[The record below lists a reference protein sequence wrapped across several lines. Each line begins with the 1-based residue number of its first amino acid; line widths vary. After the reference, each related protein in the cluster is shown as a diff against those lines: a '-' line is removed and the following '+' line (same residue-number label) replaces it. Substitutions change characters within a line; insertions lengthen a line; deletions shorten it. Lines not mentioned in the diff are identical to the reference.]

1 MGKALIFPLTL
12 ALSVALLGCKLQQN
26 VSTLDPMTAVAST
39 SPSAIAS
46 MSGSAPSRAGTG
58 NVTLAPTVEEG
69 HAARLVYGLLS
80 DSQFHYRPLPLDDAM
95 SAQIF
100 KHYLDALDA
109 DKLFFTQGDIN
120 RFAPYRTGFDDAIK
134 SEHLQ
139 PPFDM
144 FNVYLQRID
153 QRVAFA
159 HALLKQD
166 FDFNGKDGWAWDRKN
181 APWAADSKG
190 LDVLWREYVKN
201 DVLRLKLAGKS
212 MPEIRKTLD
221 KRYSELESRA
231 HQLTA
236 EDVFQTFMEAYAN
249 SLDPHTDYMDPRTA
263 ENFSV
268 SMRLSLEGIG
278 AVLQKQDDYVVVRS
292 IVPGGPA
299 DKSGKIKVG
308 DRIAA
313 VGQGGTGAMED
324 VVGWRIDDVVD
335 KIRGARNT
343 QVRLDVLPASAG
355 TDGKHLLVT
364 ITRQKVK
371 LAEQAAKD
379 RVIEVGQ
386 GASKHKIGVIELPTF
401 YEDFEAHRR
410 NDPNYVSA
418 TRDVAKLLVGLKA
431 QKVDG
436 VVLDLRD
443 NGGGSL
449 DEAIDLTGLFIGAG
463 PVVQVRSAGGSVD
476 VQSDKDSRVA
486 WNGPLAVLVNRG
498 SASASEIFAAAI
510 QDYGRGLIIGENTFG
525 KGTVQNMIDLDR
537 IPHPESEHYGQVKLT
552 VAEFFRVNGGS
563 TQNKGVLPD
572 IAFPTS
578 IDSTEY
584 GESTYDNA
592 LPYTEIK
599 AANYH
604 PLSRFASLLPM
615 LAARHNARVKNDREF
630 QWWMQDVAEFRAD
643 RAKKVISL
651 NEAVRTAERD
661 KQEAQ
666 RKRRDVERKA
676 MGLYVPDSRVDDG
689 LQADERNVAEEAKR
703 EKAAKD
709 QISPLQREA
718 AAILGDA
725 IDLLSGNSELSAQ
738 VLPQRAHGAWAN

>member
-1 MGKALIFPLTL
+1 MRKVSMFPLL
-12 ALSVALLGCKLQQN
+12 LVLPIALLGCKFQHQ
-26 VSTLDPMTAVAST
+26 VSTLDPITAVASNA
-39 SPSAIAS
+39 PSAVS
-46 MSGSAPSRAGTG
+46 MSGRGSSHAGNG
-58 NVTLAPTVEEG
+58 SVTLAPTVEEG

-100 KHYLDALDA
+100 KRYLESLDA
-109 DKLFFTQGDIN
+109 DKLFFTQADIN
-120 RFAPYRTGFDDAIK
+120 RFAPYRTGLDDAIK

-139 PPFDM
+139 PAFDM
-144 FNVYLQRID
+144 FNVYLQRIGE
-153 QRVAFA
+153 RVAFA
-159 HALLKQD
+159 RALLKQD
-166 FDFNGKDGWAWDRKN
+166 FDFSGKDGWAWERKD
-181 APWAADSKG
+181 APWAADSKA
-190 LDVLWREYVKN
+190 LDSLWREYVKN

-221 KRYSELESRA
+221 KRYAELESRA
-231 HQLTA
+231 RQLTG
-236 EDVFQTFMEAYAN
+236 EDVFQTFLEAYAN
-249 SLDPHTDYMDPRTA
+249 SLDPHTDYMTPRAA
-263 ENFSV
+263 ENFSMA
-268 SMRLSLEGIG
+268 MRLSLEGIG

-313 VGQGGTGAMED
+313 VGQGGSGAMED

-343 QVRLDVLPASAG
+343 QVRLDVLPAAAG
-355 TDGKHLLVT
+355 TDGKHLLVA
-364 ITRQKVK
+364 ITRQRVK
-371 LAEQAAKD
+371 LEEQAAKV

-386 GASKHKIGVIELPTF
+386 GAVKHRVGVIDLPTF
-401 YEDFEAHRR
+401 YEDFDARR
-410 NDPNYVSA
+410 KNDPNYVSA
-418 TRDVAKLLVGLKA
+418 TRDVAKLLAQLKT

-449 DEAIDLTGLFIGAG
+449 SEAIELTGLFIGSG
-463 PVVQVRSAGGSVD
+463 PVVQVREAGGNVD
-476 VQSDKDSRVA
+476 VQNDEDSRVA

-510 QDYGRGLIIGENTFG
+510 QDYGRGLIIGEGTFG
-525 KGTVQNMIDLDR
+525 KGTVQNLIDLDR

-563 TQNKGVLPD
+563 TQHKGVLPD
-572 IAFPTS
+572 IAFPAS
-578 IDSTEY
+578 IDATEY

-592 LPYTEIK
+592 LPYTQIK
-599 AANYH
+599 AADYH
-604 PLSRFASLLPM
+604 PLSRFASLLP
-615 LAARHNARVKNDREF
+615 LLEARHDVRVKSDREY
-630 QWWMQDVAEFRAD
+630 QWWAQDVAEFRAE
-643 RAKKVISL
+643 RAKKVVSL
-651 NEAVRTAERD
+651 NETTRTAERD
-661 KQEAQ
+661 KQEKQ
-666 RKRRDVERKA
+666 RKQRDIERKA
-676 MGLYVPDSRVDDG
+676 LGLDVPDDRADDG
-689 LQADERNVAEEAKR
+689 LQADERNVADEAKR

-709 QISPLQREA
+709 RISPLQREA

-725 IDLLSGNSELSAQ
+725 IDLLSGSSQLSAQ

>member
-1 MGKALIFPLTL
+1 
-12 ALSVALLGCKLQQN
+12 
-26 VSTLDPMTAVAST
+26 MTAVAST
-39 SPSAIAS
+39 GPSASSSPSARAS
-46 MSGSAPSRAGTG
+46 SRAGDG
-58 NVTLAPTVEEG
+58 SVTLAPTVEEG
-69 HAARLVYGLLS
+69 HAAHLVYGLLS
-80 DSQFHYRPLPLDDAM
+80 DSAYHYRPLPLDDAM

-100 KHYLDALDA
+100 KRYLDSLDG
-109 DKLFFTQGDIN
+109 DKLFFTQADIN
-120 RFAPYRTGFDDAIK
+120 RFAPYRNTLDDAIK
-134 SEHLQ
+134 TEHLQ
-139 PPFDM
+139 PAFDI
-144 FNVYLQRID
+144 FNVYLQRVGE
-153 QRVAFA
+153 RVAFA
-159 HALLKQD
+159 QALLKLD
-166 FDFNGKDGWAWDRKN
+166 FDFSGKDGWAWDRKD
-181 APWAADSKG
+181 APWAPDTKA

-201 DVLRLKLAGKS
+201 DVLRLKLAGKT

-221 KRYSELESRA
+221 KRYAQMASRS
-231 HQLTA
+231 HQLTG
-236 EDVFQTFMEAYAN
+236 EDVFQTFLEAYAN

-263 ENFSV
+263 ENFSMT
-268 SMRLSLEGIG
+268 MRLSLEGIG

-313 VGQGGTGAMED
+313 VGQGGSGAMED

-335 KIRGARNT
+335 KIRGASNT
-343 QVRLDVLPASAG
+343 KVRLDVLPASSG

-386 GASKHKIGVIELPTF
+386 GVNKRRIGVIELPTF
-401 YEDFEAHRR
+401 YEDFDARRR

-418 TRDVAKLLVGLKA
+418 TRDVAKLLAGLKA

-436 VVLDLRD
+436 VVMDLRD

-476 VQSDKDSRVA
+476 VQSDEDSRVA

-525 KGTVQNMIDLDR
+525 KGTVQNMIDMDR

-552 VAEFFRVNGGS
+552 IAEFFRINGGS
-563 TQNKGVLPD
+563 TQNKGVQPD

-592 LPYTEIK
+592 LPYTQIK
-599 AANYH
+599 PAVYR
-604 PLSRFASLLPM
+604 PLSRFANLLP
-615 LAARHNARVKNDREF
+615 LLVARHDARVKNDPEF
-630 QWWMQDVAEFRAD
+630 RWWAQDVAEFRAD

-651 NEAVRTAERD
+651 NLGVRTAERD

-666 RKRRDVERKA
+666 RKKRDAERKA
-676 MGLYVPDSRVDDG
+676 LGLDVPDDRADDG
-689 LQADERNVAEEAKR
+689 LQADERNVAEEAQR
-703 EKAAKD
+703 EKEAKD
-709 QISPLQREA
+709 RISPLQREA

-725 IDLLSGNSELSAQ
+725 IVLLAGSSELSAQ
-738 VLPQRAHGAWAN
+738 VLPPRAHGAWAN